1 MTHIKNFELA
11 LKKRAFKKIKYH
23 YQRKQGRN
31 KKITSFHRGSGH
43 FRKARLCG
51 GVLPGIPGHVKT
63 IEYDPNRS
71 AQIAGI
77 FYENGLKKY
86 QISPIGLKLGTQ
98 LIAASTAPLTVGN
111 TLPLK
116 NIPLGTNIY
125 NIESFPGSG
134 SKFVRAAGVTAL
146 VMAKF
151 ESWVTI
157 RLPSNEVRLF
167 SNNCWAT
174 IGQVSNINH
183 FNRSLKKAGCSR
195 WLGIRPRVRGSA
207 KNPVDHPHGG
217 GEGRAPIGRCH
228 PVTPWGKPTLGK
240 RTRRPRKYSDSL
252 IIRRND
258 N

>member
-1 MTHIKNFELA
+1 MKI
-11 LKKRAFKKIKYH
+11 LKKKKFARKLKLH

-31 KKITSFHRGSGH
+31 KKITSYHRGGGHSRLYRQIDFVKIPINQSGT
-43 FRKARLCG
+43 
-51 GVLPGIPGHVKT
+51 VKT

-77 FYENGLKKY
+77 LYENGIKRY
-86 QISPIGLKLGTQ
+86 QICPIGLKPGAE
-98 LIAASTAPLTVGN
+98 LIAASRAPLTVGN

-116 NIPLGTNIY
+116 NIPLGTNIF
-125 NIESFPGSG
+125 NIEPSPGSG
-134 SKFVRAAGVTAL
+134 CKFVRAGGATAL

-167 SNNCWAT
+167 SKNCWAT
-174 IGQVSNINH
+174 IGTVQPALQTLRKS
-183 FNRSLKKAGCSR
+183 KKAGSSR

-228 PVTPWGKPTLGK
+228 PLTPWGKPTLGK
-240 RTRRPRKYSDSL
+240 GTRRPRKYSDSL
-252 IIRRND
+252 ILRRND
-258 N
+258 K

>member
-1 MTHIKNFELA
+1 MKL
-11 LKKRAFKKIKYH
+11 FKKNKYH

-31 KKITSFHRGSGH
+31 KKITSNHRGGGH
-43 FRKARLCG
+43 SRIYRQIDFRK
-51 GVLPGIPGHVKT
+51 IPIDISGQVKT

-86 QISPIGLKLGTQ
+86 QISPIGLKPGT
-98 LIAASTAPLTVGN
+98 LIKGGSTAPLRVGN

-116 NIPLGTNIY
+116 NIPLGTNVY
-125 NIESFPGSG
+125 NIEPSPGSG
-134 SKFVRAAGVTAL
+134 FKFVRAAGTTAL

-157 RLPSNEVRLF
+157 RLPSNEIRLF
-167 SNNCWAT
+167 SKNCWAT

-183 FNRSLKKAGCSR
+183 LNRSLKKAGQSR

-217 GEGRAPIGRCH
+217 GEGRAPVGRCH
-228 PVTPWGKPTLGK
+228 PLTPWGKPTLGK
-240 RTRRPRKYSDSL
+240 RTRRTRKYSDSL

-258 N
+258 K